1 MGFLNESEGCPCT
14 IANDRR
20 GVVMRVLAY
29 LTAAACA
36 VAATAAGAQTRP
48 AGDLLVLAATTSVED
63 SGLFDSLVPRFRAS
77 SGIDI
82 HVVSRASSTALT
94 TAEHGTIDVVI
105 VNDPEA
111 LDRFVAAGDGARP
124 SPLHVEPVRH
134 RRSAI

>member
-29 LTAAACA
+29 LTAAAWA

-63 SGLFDSLVPRFRAS
+63 SGLFDSLIPRFRAS
-77 SGIDI
+77 SGAT
-82 HVVSRASSTALT
+82 SREIASAPKSWCRAVRDCSIRPRSFWST
-94 TAEHGTIDVVI
+94 
-105 VNDPEA
+105 
-111 LDRFVAAGDGARP
+111 
-124 SPLHVEPVRH
+124 
-134 RRSAI
+134 RS